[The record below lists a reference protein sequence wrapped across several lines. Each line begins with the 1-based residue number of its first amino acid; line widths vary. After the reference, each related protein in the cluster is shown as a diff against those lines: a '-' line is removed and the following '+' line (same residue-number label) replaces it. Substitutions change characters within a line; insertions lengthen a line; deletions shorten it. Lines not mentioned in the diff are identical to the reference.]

1 MEDML
6 IDPKIVENVAD
17 YKEETLTNK
26 AKITQFKAL
35 LSIGKQYL
43 LLRSIANGIYDWET
57 SKGQVKALLVELM
70 EGTNEPM
77 IRQQMEVVE
86 ASLQLYPD
94 LIDQQKV
101 QASMV
106 WLHNFLDLKTK
117 EDFEEVE
124 VEKKVFAETKD
135 FSSFMLSVFRRKF
148 ETLDVENNKE

>member
-1 MEDML
+1 ML
-6 IDPKIVENVAD
+6 IDPKIVENVQD

-94 LIDQQKV
+94 LID
-101 QASMV
+101 
-106 WLHNFLDLKTK
+106 
-117 EDFEEVE
+117 
-124 VEKKVFAETKD
+124 
-135 FSSFMLSVFRRKF
+135 
-148 ETLDVENNKE
+148 